1 VVALDATGVQLS
13 KNWLDKL
20 SKREYNNNIASKER
34 TVRYT
39 LITKTGRVM
48 VFTVKAVAE
57 LYQTLNGGMIV
68 TNDIL
73 VDKVAQN
80 LYN

>member
-1 VVALDATGVQLS
+1 
-13 KNWLDKL
+13 
-20 SKREYNNNIASKER
+20 
-34 TVRYT
+34 
-39 LITKTGRVM
+39 M
-48 VFTVKAVAE
+48 VFNVKAVAE

-80 LYN
+80 LV

>member
-1 VVALDATGVQLS
+1 
-13 KNWLDKL
+13 
-20 SKREYNNNIASKER
+20 
-34 TVRYT
+34 
-39 LITKTGRVM
+39 M